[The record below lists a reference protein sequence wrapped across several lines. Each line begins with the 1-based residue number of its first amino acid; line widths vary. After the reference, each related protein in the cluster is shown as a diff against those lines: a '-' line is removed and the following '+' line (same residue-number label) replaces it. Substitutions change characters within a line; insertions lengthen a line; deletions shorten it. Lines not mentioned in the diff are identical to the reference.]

1 MRWSLPTWVSL
12 WATSHPASTAD
23 QVQGRHLQGVEHI
36 VQACSVEGGVHEG
49 TPLITVKKMS
59 LLAGIFMSMKYAC
72 PCLHSGEFITATGS
86 SIIFELASAQFNK
99 VLTWEYVILMVGKP
113 KDRSLKRRWM
123 DLHKFLVRTDLW
135 MVEGFITH
143 K

>member
-1 MRWSLPTWVSL
+1 
-12 WATSHPASTAD
+12 
-23 QVQGRHLQGVEHI
+23 
-36 VQACSVEGGVHEG
+36 
-49 TPLITVKKMS
+49 
-59 LLAGIFMSMKYAC
+59 MSMKYAC
-72 PCLHSGEFITATGS
+72 PCLHSFEFITATGS

-113 KDRSLKRRWM
+113 RDRSLKRRWM